1 MHEGT
6 ETTPR
11 SLTRW
16 CLNTVERKDLFTAF
30 VFYLYV
36 DEVNCPVMAKGGEP
50 NCFTWQ
56 GVLRLAP
63 LASVKAEVSLYPLLV
78 LVYWLFSCFLYSS
91 RHE

>member
-30 VFYLYV
+30 MFYLYV
-36 DEVNCPVMAKGGEP
+36 DEVSRPVMAKGGEP
-50 NCFTWQ
+50 NCFTWL

-63 LASVKAEVSLYPLLV
+63 LAHIVNVEVSLYPLLA
-78 LVYWLFSCFLYSS
+78 LVYWLFSCFLYTS
-91 RHE
+91 RH